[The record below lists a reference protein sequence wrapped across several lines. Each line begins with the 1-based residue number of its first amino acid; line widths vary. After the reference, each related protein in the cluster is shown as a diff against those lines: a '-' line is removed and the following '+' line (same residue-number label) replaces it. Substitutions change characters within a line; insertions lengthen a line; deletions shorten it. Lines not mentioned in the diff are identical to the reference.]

1 MDEDRD
7 PNTEQPQAEIPVL
20 HEIVEIRTGPDGQRT
35 TVPLDLDQLAARITA
50 ELMPHLRENLN
61 GRLAACLDQ
70 ALDDALDQIRR
81 EVQRVLLEQLGN
93 PDA

>member
-7 PNTEQPQAEIPVL
+7 PDAEQNHIPVL
-20 HEIVEIRTGPDGQRT
+20 HEIVEIRIGPDGQRM
-35 TVPLDLDQLAARITA
+35 TVPLDLDQLAERITA
-50 ELMPHLRENLN
+50 ALMPQLRRNLN
-61 GRLAACLDQ
+61 DRVQACLDQ
-70 ALDDALDQIRR
+70 ALDDALEQIQR